1 MLFCLAFG
9 DIGKSNIKNASSAQV
24 TSTNKPIF
32 NFWRVF
38 PFVNQYFPS
47 TYIMHTKQATSIK
60 NFCYERLF
68 FFFSKFVAGKVQD
81 NIRSANIVT
90 IIIFFVSSISANVL
104 AEVAN
109 AASWKAST
117 SYKMISF

>member
-1 MLFCLAFG
+1 M
-9 DIGKSNIKNASSAQV
+9 NA
-24 TSTNKPIF
+24 
-32 NFWRVF
+32 
-38 PFVNQYFPS
+38 
-47 TYIMHTKQATSIK
+47 
-60 NFCYERLF
+60 F